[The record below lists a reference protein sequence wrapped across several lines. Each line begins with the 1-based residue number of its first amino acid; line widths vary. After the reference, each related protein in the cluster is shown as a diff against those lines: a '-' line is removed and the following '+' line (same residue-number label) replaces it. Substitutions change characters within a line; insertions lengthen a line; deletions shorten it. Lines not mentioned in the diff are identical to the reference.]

1 MRYLAGLLLALAL
14 SGAIVAAGF
23 GIFNVYRHRRRAS
36 LLWAVAAV
44 TLFVGQCGFGQLTA
58 ASKPSAGQQVAVKPS
73 ASPTHPAT
81 QINSGPSPSFPAQPG
96 VTRLPVAGFG
106 RMVVDG
112 TTSHVFVSSPRSSA
126 IVVLDFSGNIVSTIT
141 DEPGA
146 DAMVV
151 IGSALY
157 VTLTTAGAIDEIDT
171 GKLSRIRTLRSG
183 LVSPADLVAA
193 AGRLWTTTGPCA
205 NWSTEL
211 VSVDPNGGT
220 SKTFKLPADSSLS
233 YCAAFAANDPT
244 ADRILAWDKGLEP
257 ATVSVIDVSTGTPV
271 FAQSAR
277 EDRLGN
283 LKDVALTRDGMRFIT
298 ASGAPYEFDEWRMT
312 SLAQD
317 GVIYPAGPY
326 PVAVAVSHSGRETMA
341 GGLWQPYGQD
351 VYEYAVGWP
360 SSALQGRHTGTTS
373 SLVYDRGLAFSVD
386 GSSIFVLTGD
396 QQPGSDG
403 VTFNVIPAA

>member
-14 SGAIVAAGF
+14 SGAIVAVGF
-23 GIFNVYRHRRRAS
+23 GIFNAYRHRPRAS

-44 TLFVGQCGFGQLTA
+44 TLFVGQCGFGQLVA
-58 ASKPSAGQQVAVKPS
+58 VPKPAAGQKVAVKPS
-73 ASPTHPAT
+73 ASPAHVPTPLSSQPT
-81 QINSGPSPSFPAQPG
+81 PSKPPQPG
-96 VTRLPVAGFG
+96 ITLLPVAGFG
-106 RMVVDG
+106 RMVVDAS
-112 TTSHVFVSSPRSSA
+112 TSHVFVSSPRSSV
-126 IVVLDFSGNIVSTIT
+126 IVVLDFSGNIVRTIT

-151 IGSALY
+151 IGSVLY

-171 GKLSRIRTLRSG
+171 GTLSKIRTLTSG

-193 AGRLWTTTGPCA
+193 AGHLWTTTGPCA
-205 NWSTEL
+205 NWSTQL
-211 VSVDPNGGT
+211 VSVDLNSGT
-220 SKTFKLPADSSLS
+220 RKTFKLPIESSLS
-233 YCAAFAANDPT
+233 YCAAFAANDHAT
-244 ADRILAWDKGLEP
+244 NRILAWDKGLEP

-271 FAQSAR
+271 LAQSAR

-283 LKDVALTRDGMRFIT
+283 LKDMAFTRDGARFIT
-298 ASGAPYEFDEWRMT
+298 ASGAPYEFDEWEM
-312 SLAQD
+312 SNLAQD

-326 PVAVAVSHSGRETMA
+326 PVAVAVAHSGKETMA

-351 VYEYAVGWP
+351 LYEYAVGWP
-360 SSALQGRHTGTTS
+360 SSALPGHHTGTTS
-373 SLVYDRGLAFSVD
+373 SQVYDRGLAFSVD

-396 QQPGSDG
+396 QQPGSVG